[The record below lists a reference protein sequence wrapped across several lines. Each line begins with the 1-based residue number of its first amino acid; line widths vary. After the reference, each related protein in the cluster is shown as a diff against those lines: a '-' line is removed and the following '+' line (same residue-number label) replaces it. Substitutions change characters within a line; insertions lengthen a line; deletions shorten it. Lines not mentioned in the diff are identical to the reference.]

1 MKKSIIVNNKE
12 YSMNDIEA
20 GVYEEY
26 CEAKEKVNPDEEYS
40 AADIRNMREAIAIA
54 YGNEFT
60 ADDLKKMP
68 VTDVMVEFV
77 CLDAWVAKEFERKFE
92 KAQQL
97 FTGGK

>member
-1 MKKSIIVNNKE
+1 MKKSIIVNNTE
-12 YSMNDIEA
+12 HSMNDIEA

-26 CEAKEKVNPDEEYS
+26 CEAKEKVNPDGEYS
-40 AADIRNMREAIAIA
+40 AADIRNMRETIAIA

-60 ADDLKKMP
+60 AEDLKKMP

-77 CLDAWVAKEFERKFE
+77 CLDAWVAKEFERKLE

-97 FTGGK
+97 FTNGK